1 MLTLRRTIAL
11 LTIAGS
17 VSFLSGCQIF
27 SLLPST
33 TWKLNRGPAMDE
45 GHGYFSIPD
54 PQPSQGPAG
63 DS

>member
-1 MLTLRRTIAL
+1 MLMIRRWTVL
-11 LTIAGS
+11 LLLVLAAPI
-17 VSFLSGCQIF
+17 LSGCQVF

-54 PQPSQGPAG
+54 PQPTGER
-63 DS
+63 

>member
-1 MLTLRRTIAL
+1 MLIVRRWMAL
-11 LTIAGS
+11 LTPVVAAS
-17 VSFLSGCQIF
+17 VLSGCQIF

-54 PQPSQGPAG
+54 PQPA
-63 DS
+63 DDR